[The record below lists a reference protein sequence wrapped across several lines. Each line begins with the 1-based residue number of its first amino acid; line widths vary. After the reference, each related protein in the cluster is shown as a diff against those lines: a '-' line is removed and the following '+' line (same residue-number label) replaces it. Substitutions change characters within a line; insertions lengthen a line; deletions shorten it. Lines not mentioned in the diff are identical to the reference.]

1 MHGAPFSCDDTQ
13 EIAGVRRARRTEQ
26 TTGALDCKTL
36 GPSVQMSD
44 DQRTLM
50 TDVFVRASES
60 PSEFGHLHPFSLRT
74 ILWTSLMWLNN
85 RHICVAFVHI
95 FSPNLLSRSDAEKV
109 MAERA
114 H

>member
-1 MHGAPFSCDDTQ
+1 MSD
-13 EIAGVRRARRTEQ
+13 VRR
-26 TTGALDCKTL
+26 TL
-36 GPSVQMSD
+36 
-44 DQRTLM
+44 T
-50 TDVFVRASES
+50 TDVFVRASED
-60 PSEFGHLHPFSLRT
+60 PVNFGIFTLSVTRT
-74 ILWTSLMWLNN
+74 ILWTSLLWLNK